1 MAAKGQHVNSIGFPC
16 TLPSMRIQCALM
28 GTRMKALFDRD
39 ARKRPVNLTLNEDLV
54 AQAKSIA
61 DNLSG
66 VVETL
71 LAEYVARE
79 QSERLA
85 KSKAVAETM
94 AAWNDFA
101 DEHGS
106 FADEHSTL

>member
-1 MAAKGQHVNSIGFPC
+1 
-16 TLPSMRIQCALM
+16 
-28 GTRMKALFDRD
+28 MKPAYDLD

-54 AQAKSIA
+54 KRVKGIA

-66 VVETL
+66 IVESL
-71 LAEYVARE
+71 LADYVARE
-79 QSERLA
+79 QRERLA
-85 KSKAVAETM
+85 KSKAIAATVAI
-94 AAWNDFA
+94 WNAYA